1 MKQNSSLSYVG
12 SFLLIIGLLICIG
25 YTAIAQDIKPQS
37 RITLG
42 GFHPITCPQGFLQ
55 NRDLW
60 QDTVSNETWIATSNT
75 KWRLSPTQLGK
86 GQKGDTGSPGRDG
99 KDGLSITGPD
109 GPQGPAGQSIVGP
122 AGPQGATGAVGPQGP
137 PGSGSGSFP
146 SIYGKTA
153 FPTNEAEYQNAIRLM
168 ANGTIRNITLFN
180 DIILTKEPWFPDTIT
195 GNPSLRIDVN
205 LNNYGLIDGSATGL
219 KTLAGRSPDD
229 QSEALNVMQSWA
241 FTIHDGYLKGKGAS
255 TKTAIDLGATYN
267 SSVYNLQ
274 LNNFYDGIVFRFCLM
289 GTIRNIMINGVT
301 NVAVNVD
308 RGNWSGVGYAN
319 AQSNHT
325 LVEQVRVFNN
335 TGAFAAFQVLD
346 ASGVILRQCISEGGS
361 PKYHV
366 YWDSMGSTV
375 VKDGWLMSIHLE
387 SSSTIAGIKL
397 FLASGYFVASGNF
410 SQYDNV
416 LYDVEASL
424 GYPHIYV
431 ENVPW
436 MTGGSK
442 LKTKGTSV
450 IWAFSEVAFD
460 PTNSAL
466 WVGAVKPYYWYWKG
480 FNQSYF
486 ERANNISGTTTTT
499 ARVVGQAPSEWDV
512 DLVGNTIT
520 ILKEGQPYQTKNF
533 ATYKQAFDVYSSI
546 STIELSKGKKY

>member
-1 MKQNSSLSYVG
+1 MRKITIFNYIAGVMLLLCLSM
-12 SFLLIIGLLICIG
+12 SAF
-25 YTAIAQDIKPQS
+25 AQEVKPHA
-37 RITLG
+37 RITQG
-42 GFHPITCPQGFLQ
+42 GFHPIACPQGFIQ

-60 QDTVSNETWIATSNT
+60 IDTVSAQTWLATSPVT
-75 KWRLSPTQLGK
+75 WRLSPTQFGK
-86 GQKGDTGSPGRDG
+86 GIKGDKGDTGASGLNGTNGVDG
-99 KDGLSITGPD
+99 KDGVD
-109 GPQGPAGQSIVGP
+109 GVCPSC
-122 AGPQGATGAVGPQGP
+122 P
-137 PGSGSGSFP
+137 PSSGGSFP

-153 FPTNEAEYQNAIRLM
+153 FPTNEAEYQNAIRLIG
-168 ANGTIRNITLFN
+168 NGTIRNITLFN
-180 DIILTKEPWFPDTIT
+180 DIILTKEPWYPDTIT
-195 GNPSLRIDVN
+195 GNPSLKIDLN
-205 LNNYGLIDGSATGL
+205 LNNYGLRDGSVSGL

-274 LNNFYDGIVFRFCLM
+274 LNDFYDGIVFRFCLM

-301 NVAVNVD
+301 NVAINVD
-308 RGNWSGVGYAN
+308 RGNWLGVGYAN

-486 ERANNISGTTTTT
+486 ERANNISGTTTST
-499 ARVVGQAPSEWDV
+499 ARVVGQDQSDWDI

-520 ILKEGQPYQTKNF
+520 ILKMGQPYQTKNF

>member
-12 SFLLIIGLLICIG
+12 SYLLIIGLLICICSV
-25 YTAIAQDIKPQS
+25 AIAQDIKPQS

-86 GQKGDTGSPGRDG
+86 GIKGDKGDTGASGLNGTNGVDG
-99 KDGLSITGPD
+99 KDGVD
-109 GPQGPAGQSIVGP
+109 GVCPSC
-122 AGPQGATGAVGPQGP
+122 P
-137 PGSGSGSFP
+137 PSSGGSFP

-153 FPTNEAEYQNAIRLM
+153 FPTNEAEYQNAIRLIG
-168 ANGTIRNITLFN
+168 NGTIRNITLFN
-180 DIILTKEPWFPDTIT
+180 DIILTKEPWYPDTIT
-195 GNPSLRIDVN
+195 GNPSLKIDLN
-205 LNNYGLIDGSATGL
+205 LNNYGLRDGSVSGL
-219 KTLAGRSPDD
+219 KTLCGRAPDD

-274 LNNFYDGIVFRFCLM
+274 LNDFYDGIVFRFCLM

-301 NVAVNVD
+301 NVAINVD
-308 RGNWSGVGYAN
+308 RGNWLGVGYAN

-499 ARVVGQAPSEWDV
+499 ARVVGQAPSDWDV
-512 DLVGNTIT
+512 DLVGTTLT
-520 ILKEGQPYQTKNF
+520 ILKKGEPYQIKNF
-533 ATYKQAFDVYSSI
+533 TNEKQAFDVYSSI

>member
-1 MKQNSSLSYVG
+1 MEK
-12 SFLLIIGLLICIG
+12 
-25 YTAIAQDIKPQS
+25 IKPKAIYNYIAGVMLILAMLCLGFGAFAQEIKPHA
-37 RITLG
+37 RITQG
-42 GFHPITCPQGFLQ
+42 GFHPLTCPQGFIQ

-60 QDTVSNETWIATSNT
+60 QDTISNETWIATSNT

-86 GQKGDTGSPGRDG
+86 GIKGDKGDTGANGLNGTNGTNGVDG
-99 KDGLSITGPD
+99 KDGVD
-109 GPQGPAGQSIVGP
+109 GVCPSC
-122 AGPQGATGAVGPQGP
+122 P
-137 PGSGSGSFP
+137 PSSGGSFP

-168 ANGTIRNITLFN
+168 ANGSIRNITLFN
-180 DIILTKEPWFPDTIT
+180 DIVLTKEPWYPDTIT
-195 GNPSLRIDVN
+195 GNPSLKIDLN
-205 LNNYGLIDGSATGL
+205 LNNYGLRDGSVSGL

-274 LNNFYDGIVFRFCLM
+274 LNDFYDGIVFRFCLM

-301 NVAVNVD
+301 NVAINVD

-466 WVGAVKPYYWYWKG
+466 WVGTTKPYYWYWKG

-486 ERANNISGTTTTT
+486 ERANNISGTTTST
-499 ARVVGQAPSEWDV
+499 AKVSGQAPSDWDV

-546 STIELSKGKKY
+546 STLELDKGKKY

>member
-12 SFLLIIGLLICIG
+12 SFLLIIGLLICICSV
-25 YTAIAQDIKPQS
+25 AIAQDIKPQS

-42 GFHPITCPQGFLQ
+42 GFHPIACPQGFLQ

-60 QDTVSNETWIATSNT
+60 QDTISNETWIATSNT

-86 GQKGDTGSPGRDG
+86 GIKGDKGDTGASGLNGTNGVDG
-99 KDGLSITGPD
+99 KDGVD
-109 GPQGPAGQSIVGP
+109 GVCPSCPPSSGG
-122 AGPQGATGAVGPQGP
+122 GA
-137 PGSGSGSFP
+137 FP

-153 FPTNEAEYQNAIRLM
+153 FPTNEAEYLNAIKLM
-168 ANGTIRNITLFN
+168 ASGTIRKIVLFN
-180 DIILTKEPWFPDTIT
+180 DILITKDYSLPDTVT
-195 GNPSLRIDVN
+195 NNQTKKLTIDM
-205 LNNYGLIDGSATGL
+205 NNYGLLDGSISGL
-219 KTLAGRSPDD
+219 KSLIPRCPDD
-229 QSEALNVMQSWA
+229 QTEALNVMQSWA
-241 FTIHDGYLKGKGAS
+241 IEIYNGYLKGKGAS

-267 SSVYNLQ
+267 SNVHDLQ
-274 LNNFYDGIVFRFCLM
+274 LDNFYDGIVFRFCLM

-301 NVAVNVD
+301 NVAINVD

-466 WVGAVKPYYWYWKG
+466 WVGATKPYYWYWKG

-486 ERANNISGTTTTT
+486 ERANNISGTTTST
-499 ARVVGQAPSEWDV
+499 ARMVGQAPSDWDV

>member
-86 GQKGDTGSPGRDG
+86 GQKGDKGDTGASGTNGTNGVDG
-99 KDGLSITGPD
+99 KDGVD
-109 GPQGPAGQSIVGP
+109 GVCPSC
-122 AGPQGATGAVGPQGP
+122 P
-137 PGSGSGSFP
+137 PSSGGSFP
-146 SIYGKTA
+146 VIYGKTA
-153 FPTNEAEYQNAIRLM
+153 FPTNEVEYQNAIRLM

-274 LNNFYDGIVFRFCLM
+274 LNNFYDGIVF
-289 GTIRNIMINGVT
+289 
-301 NVAVNVD
+301 
-308 RGNWSGVGYAN
+308 
-319 AQSNHT
+319 
-325 LVEQVRVFNN
+325 
-335 TGAFAAFQVLD
+335 QVL
-346 ASGVILRQCISEGGS
+346 
-361 PKYHV
+361 PY
-366 YWDSMGSTV
+366 
-375 VKDGWLMSIHLE
+375 
-387 SSSTIAGIKL
+387 
-397 FLASGYFVASGNF
+397 GYD
-410 SQYDNV
+410 QKHYD
-416 LYDVEASL
+416 
-424 GYPHIYV
+424 
-431 ENVPW
+431 
-436 MTGGSK
+436 
-442 LKTKGTSV
+442 
-450 IWAFSEVAFD
+450 
-460 PTNSAL
+460 
-466 WVGAVKPYYWYWKG
+466 
-480 FNQSYF
+480 
-486 ERANNISGTTTTT
+486 
-499 ARVVGQAPSEWDV
+499 
-512 DLVGNTIT
+512 
-520 ILKEGQPYQTKNF
+520 
-533 ATYKQAFDVYSSI
+533 
-546 STIELSKGKKY
+546 